1 MHRTQDTARTGFTL
15 VELIIVVS
23 IIGIIATIALPKLMA
38 ARLSANETSAI
49 ATLRSLST
57 AQVQIMSQASIDTD
71 GDGAGEE
78 AYFAEMAGTAGIRTT
93 VGGLPALGVEHLHPT
108 VLSTAFGNVNAQG
121 LVSHAG
127 YFFQIWLPSA
137 AVAGVTAGIS
147 ERPTVGGGDP
157 ANLPD
162 SDQGE
167 ILWCAYA
174 WPIAAH
180 ETGNRA
186 FFINEHGDIL
196 QCDNRA
202 PLPYTGTVKMPNFD
216 EAYTV
221 AGNMASQT
229 RLGTPGGNDGTVW
242 KPVQ

>member
-1 MHRTQDTARTGFTL
+1 MHRTQGNARSGFTL

-23 IIGIIATIALPKLMA
+23 IIAIIAAIALPKLMA

-57 AQVQIMSQASIDTD
+57 AQVQIMSQASIDSD

-78 AYFAEMAGTAGIRTT
+78 GYFAEMAGTAGMRTS
-93 VGGLPALGVEHLHPT
+93 VGGVPALGAELLHPT
-108 VLSTAFGNVNAQG
+108 VLSTAFGTVNAQG

-127 YFFQIWLPSA
+127 YFFQIWLPGSS
-137 AVAGVTAGIS
+137 VGGLTAGIS
-147 ERPTVGGGDP
+147 ERPSIGGADP

-162 SDQGE
+162 ADESE
-167 ILWCAYA
+167 MLWCAYA
-174 WPIAAH
+174 WPILTH

-186 FFINEHGDIL
+186 FFINEHGDML

-202 PLPYTGTVKMPNFD
+202 PLPYSGTVKMPNFD
-216 EAYTV
+216 EAFAI
-221 AGNMASQT
+221 AGDMGSRT
-229 RLGTPGGNDGTVW
+229 RLSIPGGNDGTVW